1 MHKHNLT
8 RPGCVRFV
16 SVLRKMIRTTIALGS
31 GVLMAATPVKLAEVA
46 DTMPTVYL
54 KKPSEL
60 PLYAPLH
67 ETDP

>member
-1 MHKHNLT
+1 
-8 RPGCVRFV
+8 
-16 SVLRKMIRTTIALGS
+16 MIRTTIALGS
-31 GVLMAATPVKLAEVA
+31 GVLMAATPVKVAEVA
-46 DTMPTVYL
+46 DPMPTVYL